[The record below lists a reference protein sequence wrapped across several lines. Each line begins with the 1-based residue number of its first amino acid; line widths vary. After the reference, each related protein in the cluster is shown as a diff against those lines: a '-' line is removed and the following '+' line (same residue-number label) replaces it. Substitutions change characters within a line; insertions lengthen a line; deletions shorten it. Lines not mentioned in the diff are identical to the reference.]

1 MRLISRTV
9 TIAVFLATL
18 LPLNAS
24 AATYP
29 HFWSQRFGDAGFQA
43 VNAVT
48 TDGSGNIY
56 VIGSFTGTIS
66 LGGGGT
72 LTSAGSYDIFLA
84 KFSPTGVH
92 QWSQRFGDA
101 SLQEG
106 IEIVAAPNGEI
117 VIAGHFQGTMT
128 FLSPSNPNPIL
139 LASTGGTDIYV
150 ARFTTDGVPV
160 WANRFGDVNFQY
172 CNAIAMDPFGG
183 VAIVGAFLGSVN
195 FGGSSNT
202 NLVSAGDYDI
212 FVARFNSGG
221 QHTWSYRFGDAAWND
236 ATVVA
241 FDSSSNLY
249 FGGPFSGTFSFGGPN
264 VTGTVDV
271 YVAKLSNT
279 GEWIWSKDFGD
290 ASNQYCN
297 ALVVDNNGNVFI
309 AGYIHEGT
317 INFGGSDLTGI
328 GDCYLAKFNS
338 NGAHQ
343 WSQRFGLDANP
354 QDGRALAVD
363 AGNNVIF
370 AGHFFGQVDFG
381 GGSLTSS
388 GVHDLFLAKFNNG
401 GDHLWSRKFGNS
413 LNQQTPLV
421 AVDLDDNIVYAGQ
434 FDGTVDFGGGNLS
447 SAGGTD
453 AFVARL
459 GGDPFEPL
467 ITSITDIGNDQGR
480 KVKIRFVRSG
490 ADALMGQAPIV
501 RYDAFRR
508 DDPAPSKATAPG
520 DRYVMADGWTQVGS
534 VSAYT
539 DNTYGIDVPTI
550 GDSTI
555 AQGPYFSS
563 FFIRAAT
570 SAPGMFYDSP
580 ADSGYSLD
588 NLAPGA
594 PTSLVLTAGLLTWNE
609 SSAGDFDYFSIYGG
623 STSSF
628 GAATL
633 INYSTSPTLSV
644 TSSPYAFY
652 FVTATDFSGN
662 EGNPSMT
669 NTTTDT
675 ERTPKSYVLSISSY
689 PNPFNPVTTIRYT
702 VPSKGMVEVTI
713 FDLRGAHVATLVN
726 EEKDMGAYTQTWE
739 GRNDAGTRVS
749 SGMYLARVKHPSET
763 RSYKLVLQK

>member
-1 MRLISRTV
+1 MRLLSRTV
-9 TIAVFLATL
+9 TIALFLVTL
-18 LPLNAS
+18 FALNAS

-48 TDGSGNIY
+48 TDASGNIY
-56 VIGSFTGTIS
+56 VIGTFTGTIF
-66 LGGGGT
+66 LGGPNA
-72 LTSAGSYDIFLA
+72 LVSAGGYDIFLA

-101 SLQEG
+101 ASQEG
-106 IEIVAAPNGEI
+106 REIVAAPNGEI
-117 VIAGHFQGTMT
+117 VIAGQFEGTMS
-128 FLSPSNPNPIL
+128 FPSSTGTTIS
-139 LASTGGTDIYV
+139 LASAGGTDVYL
-150 ARFTTDGVPV
+150 ARFRTDGVAI
-160 WANRFGDVNFQY
+160 WASRFGDATFQY
-172 CNAIAMDPFGG
+172 CNAIAMDPLGD

-195 FGGSSNT
+195 FGGSD
-202 NLVSAGDYDI
+202 LVSAGDYDI
-212 FVARFNSGG
+212 FVARFNASG

-236 ATVVA
+236 ATCVT

-249 FGGPFSGTFSFGGPN
+249 FGGHFNGTFSFGGPN
-264 VTGTVDV
+264 ITGVVDV
-271 YVAKLSNT
+271 YVAKLSST
-279 GEWIWSKDFGD
+279 GAWVWSQDFGD
-290 ASNQYCN
+290 ALYQYCN
-297 ALVVDNNGNVFI
+297 AIVTDNNGNIFI
-309 AGYIHEGT
+309 TGYIDGGT
-317 INFGGSDLTGI
+317 INFGGSDLTGV
-328 GDCYLAKFNS
+328 GDCYLAKFS
-338 NGAHQ
+338 SAGTHQ
-343 WSQRFGLDANP
+343 WSQRFGLDSNP
-354 QDGRALAVD
+354 QDGKALDVD
-363 AGNNVIF
+363 SGNNVIL
-370 AGHFFGQVDFG
+370 AGHFFGQIDLG
-381 GGSLTSS
+381 GGTLVSS
-388 GVHDLFLAKFNNG
+388 GNHDLLLAKFTGG

-413 LNQQTPLV
+413 LNQYLPVVT
-421 AVDLDDNIVYAGQ
+421 VDFDDGIVYAGQ

-453 AFVARL
+453 AYIAKL
-459 GGDPFEPL
+459 GGDTFEPL

-490 ADALMGQAPIV
+490 ADAASWPAPIV

-508 DDPAPSKATAPG
+508 DDPAPSMATAPR

-539 DNTYGIDVPTI
+539 DNTYGIDVPTV
-550 GDSTI
+550 GDSTV
-555 AQGPYFSS
+555 AGGQYYSS

-570 SAPGMFYDSP
+570 AAPGTFYDSP

-594 PTSLVLTAGLLTWNE
+594 PTSLVLTAGVLTWNE
-609 SSAGDFDYFSIYGG
+609 SSAQDFDYFSIYGG

-633 INYSTSPTLSV
+633 IDYSTSPTLSV

-662 EGNPSMT
+662 EGHPSMT
-669 NTTTDT
+669 HTATDT

-702 VPSKGMVEVTI
+702 VPSKGRVEVSI

-726 EEKDMGAYTQTWE
+726 EEKDQGAYTQTWE

-749 SGMYLARVKHPSET
+749 SGMYLARVKHPSQT
-763 RSYKLVLQK
+763 KSYKLVLQK